1 LTPTIDK
8 EVNVPK
14 EQDAVYLVEMKIAY
28 VVKAPD
34 EATAQARAYKGK
46 TVDVAHA
53 EVTDIEKMD
62 EEKAKFYSG
71 G

>member
-1 LTPTIDK
+1 
-8 EVNVPK
+8 VPK
-14 EQDAVYLVEMKIAY
+14 EQDAVYLVEMRITY
-28 VVKAPD
+28 VVKAYD
-34 EATAQARAYKGK
+34 KATAQARAYRGK

-62 EEKAKFYSG
+62 EEKAKHYLG